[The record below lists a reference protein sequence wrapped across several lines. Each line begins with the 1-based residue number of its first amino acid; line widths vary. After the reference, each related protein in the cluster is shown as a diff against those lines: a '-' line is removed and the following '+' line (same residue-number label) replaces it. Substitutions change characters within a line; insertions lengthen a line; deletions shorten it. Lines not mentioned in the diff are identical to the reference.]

1 MKSKLGLDR
10 GKVAHARELAR
21 GVARRVREHHARF
34 STVSTERTV
43 LRLLGLAGVD
53 RRGVPLPNVVVEKLA
68 EAGQLAGGVAPA
80 LRRLLPATDGDLGEL
95 ARRLAAGKLRV
106 LPGKGKPKENLVL
119 GGKQLEAL
127 VEAGVARLR
136 GTAGERRRRL
146 ASYAPD
152 ETPLIYCIVATGNIF
167 DDVPQAEAAARQGAQ
182 IIAVIRSTAQSLL
195 DYVPEGATTKGFG
208 GTFATQE
215 NMRLMREA
223 CDRVGDE
230 LGRYVRVCN
239 YCSGLC
245 MPEIAAM
252 GAFERLDVMLNDALY
267 GILFRDINMHRT
279 LVDQHFSRMINGAA
293 GIVINTGEDN
303 YLKTAD
309 AYREAH
315 TVLSSQ
321 LINEAFAA
329 MAGVPP
335 EQMGLGHAF
344 EMDPGIASGFLYE
357 VAQAQLSREVFPG
370 APLKYMPPTKFM
382 TGDIFK
388 GHAQNALFNL
398 ASVMTG
404 QSIHL
409 VGVLTE
415 AIHTPYMQDRYLSV
429 DAMRYIRNNA
439 AGLADEVEFAPGG
452 KIQQRARQVLD
463 DAIALLE
470 RIAALG
476 LFEALSQGVFGA
488 VRRAQDGGKGAEGV
502 FERGPGY
509 VNPFE
514 DAILGAAPESPGI
527 VGRTNSTPVEMVVEQ
542 EG

>member
-1 MKSKLGLDR
+1 MRSKLGLDA

-21 GVARRVREHHARF
+21 AIARRVRDHHARF
-34 STVSTERTV
+34 STVSTERTI
-43 LRLLGLAGVD
+43 LRLMGLAGVD

-68 EAGQLAGGVAPA
+68 ERGQLAGGVAQSLA
-80 LRRLLPATDGDLGEL
+80 ALLPATRGDLGEL
-95 ARRLAAGKLRV
+95 AKKLGSAKPPK
-106 LPGKGKPKENLVL
+106 PGRNLDEGWAQVR
-119 GGKQLEAL
+119 AL
-127 VEAGVARLR
+127 VEQGVARLR
-136 GTAGERRRRL
+136 KTKSDRAAAL
-146 ASYAPD
+146 ASYEPD
-152 ETPLIYCIVATGNIF
+152 ELPLIYCIVATGNIF
-167 DDVPQAEAAARQGAQ
+167 EDVPQAQAAARQGAQ

-215 NMRLMREA
+215 NMRIMRAAMDEVSA
-223 CDRVGDE
+223 E

-239 YCSGLC
+239 YCSGLA
-245 MPEIAAM
+245 MPEIAAI
-252 GAFERLDVMLNDALY
+252 GALERLDVMLNDALY

-309 AYREAH
+309 AYQEAH
-315 TVLSSQ
+315 TVITSQ

-329 MAGVPP
+329 MAGVP
-335 EQMGLGHAF
+335 EDQMGLGHAF
-344 EMDPGIASGFLYE
+344 EMDPAIENGFLYE
-357 VAQAQLSREVFPG
+357 VAQAQLSREVFPN

-388 GHAQNALFNL
+388 GHVQNALFNL
-398 ASVMTG
+398 TSVLTE

-415 AIHTPYMQDRYLSV
+415 AIHTPYMQDRFLSV
-429 DAMRYIRNNA
+429 DAMRYVRSNA
-439 AGLADEVEFAPGG
+439 RALAGEIEFAKDGLV
-452 KIQQRARQVLD
+452 QRRARTVLD

-470 RIAALG
+470 RIAPVG
-476 LFEALSQGVFGA
+476 LFEALAQGTFGA
-488 VRRAQDGGKGAEGV
+488 VRRAQDGGKGADGV

-514 DAILGAAPESPGI
+514 EAL
-527 VGRTNSTPVEMVVEQ
+527 T
-542 EG
+542 

>member
-1 MKSKLGLDR
+1 MNKLGLDH

-21 GVARRVREHHARF
+21 AVARRVREHHARF
-34 STVSTERTV
+34 STVSTERAM
-43 LRLLGLAGVD
+43 LRLMGLTGVD
-53 RRGVPLPNVVVEKLA
+53 RRGVPMANVVVEKLA
-68 EAGQLAGGVAPA
+68 EAGQLTGGVAQA
-80 LRRLLPATDGDLGEL
+80 LAGMLPATGGDLNEL
-95 ARRLAAGKLRV
+95 AKRMASARPKLKAKPGDGKAMV
-106 LPGKGKPKENLVL
+106 
-119 GGKQLEAL
+119 QAL
-127 VEAGVARLR
+127 VDGGVAKLKQ
-136 GTAGERRRRL
+136 TAARRRERQAAL
-146 ASYAPD
+146 GTD
-152 ETPLIYCIVATGNIF
+152 ELPLIYCIVATGNIHE
-167 DDVPQAEAAARQGAQ
+167 DVPQAEAAARQGAQ

-215 NMRLMREA
+215 NMRIMREA
-223 CDRVGDE
+223 CDRVSDE

-245 MPEIAAM
+245 MPVIAAI
-252 GAFERLDVMLNDALY
+252 GALERLDVMLNDALY

-309 AYREAH
+309 AYAEAH
-315 TVLSSQ
+315 TVLTSQ

-329 MAGVPP
+329 MAGVPAA
-335 EQMGLGHAF
+335 QMGLGHAF
-344 EMDPGIASGFLYE
+344 EMDPGIENGFLYE
-357 VAQAQLSREVFPG
+357 VAQAQLSREVFPE

-388 GHAQNALFNL
+388 GHVQNALFNL

-415 AIHTPYMQDRYLSV
+415 AIHTPYMHDRYLSV
-429 DAMRYIRNNA
+429 DAMRYVRNNA
-439 AGLADEVEFAPGG
+439 RNIADEIQFAPGG
-452 KIQQRARQVLD
+452 HVQRRAQQVLE
-463 DAIALLE
+463 DAIALLK
-470 RIAALG
+470 RIEALG
-476 LFEALSQGVFGA
+476 LFDALSQGVFGA

-509 VNPFE
+509 ANPFE
-514 DAILGAAPESPGI
+514 AAILG
-527 VGRTNSTPVEMVVEQ
+527 GR
-542 EG
+542 

>member
-10 GKVAHARELAR
+10 GKVAHARELAGAIAR
-21 GVARRVREHHARF
+21 GVRARHARL
-34 STVSTERTV
+34 STVSTERAI
-43 LRLLGLAGVD
+43 LRLMGLVGVD

-68 EAGQLAGGVAPA
+68 ETGQLAGGVAQA
-80 LRRLLPATDGDLGEL
+80 LAGLLPAAKGDLTEL
-95 ARRLAAGKLRV
+95 ARKLGSAR
-106 LPGKGKPKENLVL
+106 PPKPNL
-119 GGKQLEAL
+119 KKKLEGEAQVRAL
-127 VEAGVARLR
+127 VDQGVARLKR
-136 GTAGERRRRL
+136 TKADRAAAL
-146 ASYAPD
+146 SSYPPD
-152 ETPLIYCIVATGNIF
+152 ELPLIYCIVATGNIF
-167 DDVPQAEAAARQGAQ
+167 DDVPQAQAAARQGAQ

-215 NMRLMREA
+215 NMRIMRAAMDEIGA
-223 CDRVGDE
+223 E

-239 YCSGLC
+239 YCSGLA
-245 MPEIAAM
+245 MPEIAAI
-252 GAFERLDVMLNDALY
+252 GALERLDVMLNDALY

-309 AYREAH
+309 AYKEAH
-315 TVLSSQ
+315 TVITSQ

-344 EMDPGIASGFLYE
+344 EMDPGIENGFLYE
-357 VAQAQLSREVFPG
+357 IAQAQLSREVFPG

-388 GHAQNALFNL
+388 GHVQNALFNL
-398 ASVMTG
+398 TSVLTE

-415 AIHTPYMQDRYLSV
+415 AIHTPYMQDRFLSV
-429 DAMRYIRNNA
+429 DAMRYVRSNA
-439 AGLADEVEFAPGG
+439 RALAGEIEFTAGG
-452 KIQQRARQVLD
+452 LVQKRAQQVLD

-470 RIAALG
+470 KIAEVGLFAALTRG
-476 LFEALSQGVFGA
+476 TFGA
-488 VRRAQDGGKGAEGV
+488 VKRAEDGGKGAEGV

-514 DAILGAAPESPGI
+514 EALS
-527 VGRTNSTPVEMVVEQ
+527 
-542 EG
+542 